1 MKLIHNESGA
11 EVKVGDVIQTIYG
24 RKGALVKFSSLYI
37 TIQFTSGKTVEFT
50 PRVINAHVVL
60 EDENSEQERAKQ
72 ASVRSRQLR
81 ALIHEQSNDAAI
93 AIGKIINQILYRY
106 GSGAFATGNQAQR
119 SNLVNEIETLIAPV
133 LRDNPPGTIDTRLR
147 QFCINVLSYCIL
159 IERGE

>member
-11 EVKVGDVIQTIYG
+11 EVKAGDVIQTIYG
-24 RKGALVKFSSLYI
+24 RKGTLVSFNSLYV
-37 TIQFTSGKTVEFT
+37 TIRCASGKTVEFT

-60 EDENSEQERAKQ
+60 EDENSEQERGKQ

-106 GSGAFATGNQAQR
+106 GSKAFETGNQAQR
-119 SNLVNEIETLIAPV
+119 SKLVNEIEALVYPI
-133 LRDNPPGTIDTRLR
+133 LRDNPPGTIDSRIR
-147 QFCINVLSYCIL
+147 QFCTSVLSYCIL
-159 IERGE
+159 IEKGQ